1 MTGATSAA
9 GAGGAAAAGV
19 AIEAVGLGMQYRNRR
34 GGGWALRDCSFRLPA
49 GRVCALVGPNGAG
62 KSTLLAL
69 AAGFLRPAEGAIRVL
84 GAAPGQARARVAFV
98 AQDKPLYPQLTVAG
112 TLWAGAELN
121 PDSWDQDTAERVAGD
136 LPRDATVRTLS
147 GGQRTR
153 LALAL
158 ALGKRPEL
166 LLLDE
171 PMADLD
177 PLARHQL
184 MGALMAEAA
193 EHSTTIVMSS
203 HILGE
208 LENAC
213 DYLLLVDGG
222 RVRLGGETDDLLT
235 AHALLTGP
243 VRDTA
248 PHTVVESRTAGRVQT
263 TLVRRQ
269 GPVDTAVWEAA
280 EPSLEE
286 LLLAH
291 LRSPEAPALLTP
303 SAEAGTGAG
312 IDAREEVTA

>member
-1 MTGATSAA
+1 MTGA
-9 GAGGAAAAGV
+9 
-19 AIEAVGLGMQYRNRR
+19 AIEATGLGMKYRGR
-34 GGGWALRDCSFRLPA
+34 GRGWALRDCSFRLPA

-69 AAGFLRPAEGAIRVL
+69 AAGFLRPSEGAVRVL
-84 GAAPGQARARVAFV
+84 GASPGQARARTAFV
-98 AQDKPLYPQLTVAG
+98 AQDKPLYPQLTVAA

-121 PDSWDQDTAERVAGD
+121 PATWDQDTAERIAGE
-136 LPRDATVRTLS
+136 LPRDAGVRDLS

-193 EHSTTIVMSS
+193 EHATTIVMSS
-203 HILGE
+203 HILTE
-208 LENAC
+208 LEGAC

-222 RVRLGGETDDLLT
+222 RVRLGGGTEDILA
-235 AHALLTGP
+235 AHTLLTGP

-248 PHTVVESRTAGRVQT
+248 PHTVVESRTAGRLQT

-269 GPVDTAVWEAA
+269 GPVDTTVWEAA

-303 SAEAGTGAG
+303 GAEAG
-312 IDAREEVTA
+312 REVSAA

>member
-1 MTGATSAA
+1 MTSA
-9 GAGGAAAAGV
+9 
-19 AIEAVGLGMQYRNRR
+19 AIEAVGLGMKYRGK

-69 AAGFLRPAEGAIRVL
+69 AAGFLRPVEGAVRVL
-84 GAAPGQARARVAFV
+84 GEAPGRARAKVAFV

-121 PDSWDQDTAERVAGD
+121 PATWDQDTAERIAGE
-136 LPRDATVRTLS
+136 LPRDTAVRNLS

-203 HILGE
+203 HILAE
-208 LENAC
+208 LEGAC

-222 RVRLGGETDDLLT
+222 RVRLGGETDDLLA
-235 AHALLTGP
+235 AHSLLTGP

-248 PHTVVESRTAGRVQT
+248 PHTVVESRTAGRLQT

-269 GPVDTAVWEAA
+269 GTVDATVWEAA

-291 LRSPEAPALLTP
+291 LRSPQAPSLLTP
-303 SAEAGTGAG
+303 SAEAGQ
-312 IDAREEVTA
+312 EVAAV

>member
-1 MTGATSAA
+1 MTDT
-9 GAGGAAAAGV
+9 
-19 AIEAVGLGMQYRNRR
+19 AIEADGLGMKYRGR

-49 GRVCALVGPNGAG
+49 GRVCALTGPNGAG

-69 AAGFLRPAEGAIRVL
+69 AAGFLRPAEGTVRVL
-84 GAAPGQARARVAFV
+84 GAAPGAERSRVAFV

-121 PDSWDQDTAERVAGD
+121 PGTWDQDTAERIAGE
-136 LPRDATVRTLS
+136 LPRDAGVRHLS

-203 HILGE
+203 HILTE
-208 LENAC
+208 LEGAC

-222 RVRLGGETDDLLT
+222 RVRLGGETDDLLA

-248 PHTVVESRTAGRVQT
+248 PHIAIESRTAGRVQS
-263 TLVRRQ
+263 TLVRTE
-269 GPVDTAVWEAA
+269 GPVDTGVWETA

-303 SAEAGTGAG
+303 SAALDAAESREAVA
-312 IDAREEVTA
+312 AR

>member
-1 MTGATSAA
+1 MTGA
-9 GAGGAAAAGV
+9 
-19 AIEAVGLGMQYRNRR
+19 AIEAFGLGMKYRNR

-69 AAGFLRPAEGAIRVL
+69 AAGFLRPVKGTVRVL
-84 GAAPGQARARVAFV
+84 GTTPGEARARIAFV
-98 AQDKPLYPQLTVAG
+98 AQDKALYPQLTVAG

-121 PDSWDQDTAERVAGD
+121 PGTWDRDTAERIAGE
-136 LPRDATVRTLS
+136 LPRDAAVRTLS

-158 ALGKRPEL
+158 ALGKRPGL

-203 HILGE
+203 HILTE
-208 LENAC
+208 LEGAC

-222 RVRLGGETDDLLT
+222 RVRLGGETDDLLA
-235 AHALLTGP
+235 AHARLTGP

-248 PHTVVESRTAGRVQT
+248 PHTVVESRTAGRLQT
-263 TLVRRQ
+263 TLVRRE
-269 GPVDTAVWEAA
+269 GPVDTTVWEAA
-280 EPSLEE
+280 DPSLEE

-291 LRSPEAPALLTP
+291 LRSPGAPALLTP
-303 SAEAGTGAG
+303 SAEVRSLEAVAA
-312 IDAREEVTA
+312 I